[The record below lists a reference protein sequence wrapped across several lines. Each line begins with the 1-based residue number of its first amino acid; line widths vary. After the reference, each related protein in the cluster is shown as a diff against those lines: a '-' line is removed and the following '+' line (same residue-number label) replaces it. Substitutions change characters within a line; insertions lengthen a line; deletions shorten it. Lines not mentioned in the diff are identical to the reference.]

1 MGIGGIHKLSR
12 RRGVD
17 IAVMLVPVVNR
28 LGGFIEDV
36 DDMSRFQDQG
46 RQNLVQSV
54 YESG

>member
-1 MGIGGIHKLSR
+1 MGIGGIHKISR

-17 IAVMLVPVVNR
+17 VAVMLVPVVNR

>member
-1 MGIGGIHKLSR
+1 MGIGGIHKISC

-17 IAVMLVPVVNR
+17 VAVMLVPVVNR

>member
-1 MGIGGIHKLSR
+1 MGIGGIHKISR

-17 IAVMLVPVVNR
+17 VAVMLVPVVNR
-28 LGGFIEDV
+28 LGSFIEDV

>member
-17 IAVMLVPVVNR
+17 VAVMLVPVVNR

>member
-1 MGIGGIHKLSR
+1 MGIGGIYKLSR

-17 IAVMLVPVVNR
+17 VAVMFVPVVNR
-28 LGGFIEDV
+28 LGSFIEDV